1 MSDRRQAHWNGV
13 YGAKDHRDVSWY
25 QPVPETSLSF
35 ILATGAAPDDA
46 IIDIGGGASTLVDC
60 LLDRGHTDVTVL
72 DISAGAIEQAR
83 SRLGDR
89 AERVHWIE
97 ADVTAFVPQRTY
109 AVWHDRAALHFL
121 VDARDRTRYVDV
133 LRRALQP
140 GGHVVLATF
149 GPDGPLKCSGLDIR
163 RYSVD
168 ETREL
173 LGAGF
178 ELLQDELEEH
188 VTPSGAAQQFLYTA
202 WVRTA

>member
-1 MSDRRQAHWNGV
+1 MSERRQTHWNAV
-13 YGAKDHRDVSWY
+13 YRAKHHRDVSWY
-25 QPVPETSLSF
+25 QEVPERSLAF
-35 ILATGAAPDDA
+35 IHSTGVARDEA

-83 SRLGDR
+83 SRLGER
-89 AERVHWIE
+89 AGRVHWIE
-97 ADVTAFVPQRTY
+97 ADVTAFVPERTY

-121 VDARDRTRYVDV
+121 TDAQDRMRYVDV
-133 LRRALQP
+133 LCRALQP

-163 RYSVD
+163 RYTVD
-168 ETREL
+168 GTREL

-178 ELLQDELEEH
+178 ELLHHDLEEH
-188 VTPSGAAQQFLYTA
+188 VTPSGAPQQFLYTS
-202 WVRTA
+202 WVRAA